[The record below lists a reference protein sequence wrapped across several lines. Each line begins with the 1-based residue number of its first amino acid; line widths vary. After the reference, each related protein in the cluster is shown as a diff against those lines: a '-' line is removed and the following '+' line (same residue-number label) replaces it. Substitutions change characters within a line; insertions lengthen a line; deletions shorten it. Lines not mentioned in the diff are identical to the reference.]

1 MKLQFDKHRN
11 EAIEY
16 KKGQLVWLDA
26 KHIKSLRPTKKLD
39 DLYFGP
45 FAVEERV
52 GQGAYK
58 LKLPDHE
65 GWNRKHPVFNEKLL
79 KPYKTPV
86 YEEQKD
92 TANPP
97 GPVESDD
104 GEEYEV
110 EKILDSRKKGRGIQ
124 YLVKW
129 KGYSDAE
136 NSWQPRINVENTID
150 LVKEFHNAN
159 PDKPKPATKQ
169 LRINNWG
176 EISSSFRPI
185 TSFDAV

>member
-1 MKLQFDKHRN
+1 MHQ
-11 EAIEY
+11 
-16 KKGQLVWLDA
+16 
-26 KHIKSLRPTKKLD
+26 S
-39 DLYFGP
+39 
-45 FAVEERV
+45 
-52 GQGAYK
+52 K

-65 GWNRKHPVFNEKLL
+65 GQNKKHPVFNKKLL
-79 KPYKTPV
+79 KPYKNPI
-86 YEEQKD
+86 YKEQKD

-97 GPVESDD
+97 GPVEPDN

-136 NSWQPRINVENTID
+136 NSWQPRINVENAID
-150 LVKEFHNAN
+150 LVKEFYDAN
-159 PDKPKPATKQ
+159 PDKPKLATKQ

-176 EISSSFRPI
+176 AISLLFRPI